1 LLKKMETNWWRHRK
15 ALVKVC
21 IQLQ

>member
-15 ALVKVC
+15 ALVKLLV
-21 IQLQ
+21 QLQ

>member
-15 ALVKVC
+15 ASVKVC